1 MVRAGSRAP
10 SVGQSSVSKI
20 RDRRSKKTYKVQLE
34 SVVTR
39 KKKLKLHDIQGSARP
54 KEGYTFLPV
63 GYADLAERC
72 KEKSRQLGV
81 DVAVVSAGTRRSGPT
96 DPQKLTHHVHRVG
109 YHFRSDIFDQACNF
123 LGYREVNGKLV
134 RDTGFDTTSR
144 FERTIARFA
153 PRLDFNADNRTTEQS
168 TKVKDYIRELFPK
181 IPEADL
187 EEIYKRAWEQGTTTV
202 GNAADLSLSRQV
214 QLATIARIRHTYTDY
229 DKLLKLVS
237 WKEARQIVE
246 PMSLTKLI
254 EWRGE
259 HDDTEDFEEILRE
272 TIVIDDDD
280 EELDDAESVTDSNTV
295 ASEDDG
301 SDTSLE
307 IVQQTLAPKDLNV
320 GVGEKI
326 RNAVTT
332 VGRAAGRALP
342 AAIQTRW
349 QNARMQQ
356 QRADQAVMPNGQR
369 GQISVPLDQRGNAPR
384 KVVSDGVEYVR
395 ISSSPEP
402 EKEKYPKHSMPG
414 AWPNSAIPAAG
425 YSQVPVTHSH
435 PDTQGLSTSR
445 APQHTGMS
453 RPPNEVPMWD
463 RLARRPMYPT
473 LGTPVVDLTAPPSLR
488 GGYGDRISY
497 TGPPEFGFRPQEP
510 LAHVAAPRGVS
521 HRNVYRPGVADDDV
535 IFAGAH
541 TRPQGRRYP
550 SYNYDGTRNRDEI
563 IKPEDY
569 PIPSREEPQPEYP
582 TLSPYH
588 GGTERTGVNVRP
600 AASTTMQTRPAQHQ
614 PVFGQPAYPQMRSQ
628 TVAMQVVPRPVH
640 GAPAAVQPMP
650 PQERAPSVGQAAPSF
665 GVPSPQRFFKGSS
678 HQPYYV
684 LDR

>member
-10 SVGQSSVSKI
+10 SVGQSSVAKI
-20 RDRRSKKTYKVQLE
+20 RDRRKKTYKVQLE
-34 SVVTR
+34 HVRTK

-81 DVAVVSAGTRRSGPT
+81 DVAVVSAGTRRTGPT

-123 LGYREVNGKLV
+123 LGYREVNGKLI

-153 PRLDFNADNRTTEQS
+153 PRLELNASNRSTEQS
-168 TKVKDYIRELFPK
+168 TKVKEYIRELFPK
-181 IPEADL
+181 IPEEDL

-202 GNAADLSLSRQV
+202 GNASDLSLSRQV

-259 HDDTEDFEEILRE
+259 NDNDTEDFEEILRE

-280 EELDDAESVTDSNTV
+280 ELDDAGSDTDSTV
-295 ASEDDG
+295 TASGDDG

-307 IVQQTLAPKDLNV
+307 ILQQTLAPKDLNV
-320 GVGEKI
+320 GVGERT
-326 RNAVTT
+326 RNVVPA

-342 AAIQTRW
+342 AAVQTRW
-349 QNARMQQ
+349 HNARMQQ
-356 QRADQAVMPNGQR
+356 QRADQGVMPHGHG
-369 GQISVPLDQRGNAPR
+369 GQISVLPDQRGNIPR

-402 EKEKYPKHSMPG
+402 EKQQLPRRSMPG
-414 AWPNSAIPAAG
+414 AWPNSGTIPALDYRQA
-425 YSQVPVTHSH
+425 PVNHSH
-435 PDTQGLSTSR
+435 HVTQEIPTSR
-445 APQHTGMS
+445 PSQHASLG
-453 RPPNEVPMWD
+453 RPPSDLPMWD
-463 RLARRPMYPT
+463 RPERRPMYPT
-473 LGTPVVDLTAPPSLR
+473 LGAPIVDLTSTPTLR

-497 TGPPEFGFRPQEP
+497 TGPPEFGFRPHEQP
-510 LAHVAAPRGVS
+510 AHVAAAREVP
-521 HRNVYRPGVADDDV
+521 HRNAYRPGMADDV
-535 IFAGAH
+535 IYAGAQ
-541 TRPQGRRYP
+541 TRPQGRHFEP
-550 SYNYDGTRNRDEI
+550 YDYSAARERVEV

-569 PIPSREEPQPEYP
+569 PIPSREEPHPGYP
-582 TLSPYH
+582 ILNPYH
-588 GGTERTGVNVRP
+588 GDTETKEVNVR
-600 AASTTMQTRPAQHQ
+600 AHRTNLQTRPTEHQ

-628 TVAMQVVPRPVH
+628 TVVMQVVPRPVH

-650 PQERAPSVGQAAPSF
+650 SQERAPSVGQAAPSF
-665 GVPSPQRFFKGSS
+665 GVPAPQRFFAGSS
-678 HQPYYV
+678 HRPYYV
-684 LDR
+684 PDR

>member
-20 RDRRSKKTYKVQLE
+20 RDRRNKKSYKVQLE

-39 KKKLKLHDIQGSARP
+39 KKKLKLLDIQGSAQP

-81 DVAVVSAGTRRSGPT
+81 DVAVVSAGTRRSGPA
-96 DPQKLTHHVHRVG
+96 DPLKLTHHVHRVG

-123 LGYREVNGKLV
+123 LGYREVNGKLI

-144 FERTIARFA
+144 FERTVARFA
-153 PRLDFNADNRTTEQS
+153 PRIDLNVNTRSSEQS
-168 TKVKDYIRELFPK
+168 TKVKEYIRELFPK

-187 EEIYKRAWEQGTTTV
+187 EEIYKRAWEQVRHYNLLQGTTTV
-202 GNAADLSLSRQV
+202 GNASDLSLSRQV

-229 DKLLKLVS
+229 DKLLKIVS

-246 PMSLTKLI
+246 PISLTKLI

-259 HDDTEDFEEILRE
+259 HDNDTEDFEEILRE

-280 EELDDAESVTDSNTV
+280 ELEDAHSDTDSNV
-295 ASEDDG
+295 AASGDDG

-307 IVQQTLAPKDLNV
+307 ILQQTIAPKDLNV
-320 GVGEKI
+320 AVGERA
-326 RNAVTT
+326 RNVVAS

-349 QNARMQQ
+349 RDARM
-356 QRADQAVMPNGQR
+356 RHQAIMPPSQG
-369 GQISVPLDQRGNAPR
+369 GQISVPLDQRGNVPR
-384 KVVSDGVEYVR
+384 KVVSAGVEYVR

-402 EKEKYPKHSMPG
+402 GKGQHPHRSMPG
-414 AWPNSAIPAAG
+414 AWPTVDDALVSEQRRGP
-425 YSQVPVTHSH
+425 PVHGH
-435 PDTQGLSTSR
+435 HANQGLGSSS
-445 APQHTGMS
+445 APQYTS
-453 RPPNEVPMWD
+453 VDRTSNDVPRWD
-463 RLARRPMYPT
+463 RIERRPMYPT
-473 LGTPVVDLTAPPSLR
+473 IGTPFVDLTSPSTAAR

-497 TGPPEFGFRPQEP
+497 AGPPEFGYRPHEP
-510 LAHVAAPRGVS
+510 AARVAVTPRGVP
-521 HRNVYRPGVADDDV
+521 HRNVYRPGMFNDDV
-535 IFAGAH
+535 TIAGAQAG
-541 TRPQGRRYP
+541 PKGRHQL
-550 SYNYDGTRNRDEI
+550 YNYGETRDRVEVL
-563 IKPEDY
+563 KPEDY
-569 PIPSREEPQPEYP
+569 PIPSREIPYPALDPHHERSEVNVRAPLGINVQTRPLQRQPEY
-582 TLSPYH
+582 
-588 GGTERTGVNVRP
+588 
-600 AASTTMQTRPAQHQ
+600 
-614 PVFGQPAYPQMRSQ
+614 GQPAYPQMRSQ

-650 PQERAPSVGQAAPSF
+650 PHERGPSVGQAASSF
-665 GVPSPQRFFKGSS
+665 GAPSPQRYFTGSS

-684 LDR
+684 PDR

>member
-10 SVGQSSVSKI
+10 SVGQSAAAKI
-20 RDRRSKKTYKVQLE
+20 RDRRKKTYKVQLQH
-34 SVVTR
+34 VRTK
-39 KKKLKLHDIQGSARP
+39 KKKLKLHVCSARP

-81 DVAVVSAGTRRSGPT
+81 DVAVVSAGTRRNGPT

-123 LGYREVNGKLV
+123 LGYREVNGKLI

-153 PRLDFNADNRTTEQS
+153 PRLELNANNRSTEQS
-168 TKVKDYIRELFPK
+168 TKVKKYIRELFPK
-181 IPEADL
+181 IPEEDL

-202 GNAADLSLSRQV
+202 GNASDLSLSRQV

-259 HDDTEDFEEILRE
+259 NDNDTEDFEDILRE

-280 EELDDAESVTDSNTV
+280 ELDDADSDSDSTL
-295 ASEDDG
+295 AGSGDDG

-307 IVQQTLAPKDLNV
+307 ILQQTLAPKDLNV
-320 GVGEKI
+320 GVGEGI
-326 RNAVTT
+326 RNAVRP
-332 VGRAAGRALP
+332 VGCVAGRALP

-349 QNARMQQ
+349 HNARMQQ
-356 QRADQAVMPNGQR
+356 QRTDQAVMPHGHG
-369 GQISVPLDQRGNAPR
+369 GQISVSLDQRGNVPR
-384 KVVSDGVEYVR
+384 KVVSDGIEYVR

-402 EKEKYPKHSMPG
+402 EKEQHAKRGMPG
-414 AWPNSAIPAAG
+414 AWPKSNTLPASD
-425 YSQVPVTHSH
+425 YRQVPVTHGH
-435 PDTQGLSTSR
+435 RVVQEISTSR
-445 APQHTGMS
+445 APQHVALS
-453 RPPNEVPMWD
+453 RPPNDLAMWD
-463 RLARRPMYPT
+463 RLERRPMYPT
-473 LGTPVVDLTAPPSLR
+473 LGTPVVDLTSPPTLR

-497 TGPPEFGFRPQEP
+497 TGPPEFGYRPHEQP
-510 LAHVAAPRGVS
+510 AHVAAPRGVQ
-521 HRNVYRPGVADDDV
+521 HRNVYRPGMADNDV
-535 IFAGAH
+535 VYAGAQS
-541 TRPQGRRYP
+541 RPQGRRYE
-550 SYNYDGTRNRDEI
+550 SHNYGGALERVEV

-569 PIPSREEPQPEYP
+569 PIPSREEPHPGYP
-582 TLSPYH
+582 ILGDAETKQ
-588 GGTERTGVNVRP
+588 VNMRAP
-600 AASTTMQTRPAQHQ
+600 TTNLQTRSAQHQ

-628 TVAMQVVPRPVH
+628 TVAMQVVSRPVH

-650 PQERAPSVGQAAPSF
+650 TQERAPSVGQAAPSF
-665 GVPSPQRFFKGSS
+665 GAPSPQRFFVGSS
-678 HQPYYV
+678 RQPYYV
-684 LDR
+684 PDR

>member
-10 SVGQSSVSKI
+10 SVGQSAAAKI
-20 RDRRSKKTYKVQLE
+20 RDRRKKTYKVQLE
-34 SVVTR
+34 HVRTK
-39 KKKLKLHDIQGSARP
+39 KKKLKLHVCSARP

-81 DVAVVSAGTRRSGPT
+81 DVAVVSAGTRRNGPT

-123 LGYREVNGKLV
+123 LGYREVNGKLI

-153 PRLDFNADNRTTEQS
+153 PRLELNANNRSTEQS
-168 TKVKDYIRELFPK
+168 TKVKEYIRELFPK
-181 IPEADL
+181 IPEEDL

-202 GNAADLSLSRQV
+202 GNASDLSLSRQV

-259 HDDTEDFEEILRE
+259 NDNDTEDFEDILRE

-280 EELDDAESVTDSNTV
+280 ELDDADSDTDSN
-295 ASEDDG
+295 AAGSGDDG

-307 IVQQTLAPKDLNV
+307 ILQQTLAPKDLNV
-320 GVGEKI
+320 GVGERK
-326 RNAVTT
+326 RDAVTS
-332 VGRAAGRALP
+332 VGRVAGRALP

-349 QNARMQQ
+349 HNARLQQ
-356 QRADQAVMPNGQR
+356 QRADQAVMPHGHG
-369 GQISVPLDQRGNAPR
+369 GQISVSLDQRGNVPR
-384 KVVSDGVEYVR
+384 KIVSHGIEYVR

-402 EKEKYPKHSMPG
+402 EKQQYPQRSMPG
-414 AWPNSAIPAAG
+414 AWPDSGNLPA
-425 YSQVPVTHSH
+425 SNIRQVPVTHGH
-435 PDTQGLSTSR
+435 HVTQSTSTSR
-445 APQHTGMS
+445 VPQHVALS
-453 RPPNEVPMWD
+453 RPPNDLPMWD
-463 RLARRPMYPT
+463 RLERRPMYPT
-473 LGTPVVDLTAPPSLR
+473 LGAPVVDLTTPSTLR

-497 TGPPEFGFRPQEP
+497 TGPPEFGYRPHEQP
-510 LAHVAAPRGVS
+510 ARVAAPREVLP
-521 HRNVYRPGVADDDV
+521 RNVYRPGMADDDV
-535 IFAGAH
+535 IYAGAQI
-541 TRPQGRRYP
+541 RPQGRRYEP
-550 SYNYDGTRNRDEI
+550 YNYGGARERVEVV
-563 IKPEDY
+563 KPEDF
-569 PIPSREEPQPEYP
+569 PIPSREEPHPGYP
-582 TLSPYH
+582 ILDPYSE
-588 GGTERTGVNVRP
+588 TKEVNAR
-600 AASTTMQTRPAQHQ
+600 AHQTNLQTRPAQHQ

-650 PQERAPSVGQAAPSF
+650 TQERAPSVGQAAPSF
-665 GVPSPQRFFKGSS
+665 GAPSPQRFFVGSS

-684 LDR
+684 PDR